1 MMRPIRF
8 VIVSSSSPI
17 PEIKIT
23 GVVDIWISGISE
35 LAFEASMRDSKNRP
49 VDPSNPNPAFCSRYP
64 RVLSEFARN
73 ALFARRR

>member
-1 MMRPIRF
+1 
-8 VIVSSSSPI
+8 
-17 PEIKIT
+17 
-23 GVVDIWISGISE
+23 
-35 LAFEASMRDSKNRP
+35 MRDSKNRP